1 MKLIISMKVGVISDI
16 HGNHYALE
24 AVLKTAKKEGIEKL
38 LVLGDIVGYYYHP
51 EIVLGMLSEWDYE
64 IIKGNHEVILQ
75 DLKESKIDPDVL
87 KEKYGRGHELALK
100 NMDDKTLEWLF
111 SLPVQKSIV
120 IDNVS
125 FQMNHGSPSSIDE
138 YIYPDASIEQLEKC
152 DSNIH
157 DFVLVGHSHYSFSFR
172 CRNSTL
178 INCGS
183 VGQSRQKGGLA
194 YWTVINTANKSYE
207 IKETPYETSY
217 LLEEIKTLESKI
229 GYSYKIL
236 QR

>member
-1 MKLIISMKVGVISDI
+1 MKVGVISDI

-51 EIVLGMLSEWDYE
+51 EIVLDMLSQWDYE

-75 DLKESKIDPDVL
+75 DLKEGKIDPEVL
-87 KEKYGRGHELALK
+87 KDKYGRGHEQALK
-100 NMDDKTLEWLF
+100 NMDSETQRWLF
-111 SLPVQKSIV
+111 SLPSQKTIV

-125 FQMNHGSPSSIDE
+125 FQLNHGSPFSIDE

-152 DSNIH
+152 DSKDH
-157 DFVLVGHSHYSFSFR
+157 DFVLIGHSHYSFSHQ
-172 CRNSTL
+172 CSNSIL

-194 YWTVINTANKSYE
+194 YWVVINTADKSFK
-207 IKETPYETSY
+207 IKTTPYNTSK
-217 LLEEIKTLESKI
+217 LLEEIQLFESKV
-229 GYSYKIL
+229 GYSSKIL

>member
-1 MKLIISMKVGVISDI
+1 MKVGVISDI

-51 EIVLGMLSEWDYE
+51 EIVLEMLSEWDYE

-75 DLKESKIDPDVL
+75 DLKEGKIDPEVL
-87 KEKYGRGHELALK
+87 KEKYGRGHEQALK
-100 NMDDKTLEWLF
+100 NIDSETQQWLF
-111 SLPVQKSIV
+111 SMPEQKSV
-120 IDNVS
+120 KIDNVT
-125 FQMNHGSPSSIDE
+125 FQLNHGSPSSIDE
-138 YIYPDASIEQLEKC
+138 YIYPDAPLSQLEKC
-152 DSNIH
+152 DSKDH
-157 DFVLVGHSHYSFSFR
+157 DFVLIGHSHYSFSFR
-172 CRNSTL
+172 CANSTL

-207 IKETPYETSY
+207 IKATPYDTSD
-217 LLEEIKTLESKI
+217 LLEEIKEFESKI
-229 GYSYKIL
+229 GYSSKIL

>member
-1 MKLIISMKVGVISDI
+1 
-16 HGNHYALE
+16 LE

-38 LVLGDIVGYYYHP
+38 LILGDIVGYYYHP
-51 EIVLGMLSEWDYE
+51 DIVLDMLSEWDYE
-64 IIKGNHEVILQ
+64 IIKGNHELILQ

-87 KEKYGRGHELALK
+87 KEKYGRGHEQALK
-100 NMDDKTLEWLF
+100 KMDDKTLEWLF

-125 FQMNHGSPSSIDE
+125 FQLNHGSPTCIDE
-138 YIYPDASIEQLEKC
+138 YIYPDASLEQLEKC
-152 DSNIH
+152 DSPEH
-157 DFVLVGHSHYSFSFR
+157 DFVLIGHSHYSFSFR
-172 CRNSTL
+172 CKNSTL

-183 VGQSRQKGGLA
+183 VGQSRQKGGMA
-194 YWTVINTANKSYE
+194 FWAIINTANKCHE
-207 IKETPYETSY
+207 IKATPYNTSA
-217 LLEEIKTLESKI
+217 LLEEIKKFESKI